1 MLFEQEDR
9 SVQSIL
15 LLVHRVDALERAL
28 KADAGAAE
36 SFHSEDGA
44 GQVAAGVGRTAAIEK
59 IAITR
64 RPEWVTPSLVPARGV
79 TGGGR
84 IKVIG
89 EEQGR
94 PRRSGAGQ
102 PGAGGGAGLPPPPP
116 LPA

>member
-1 MLFEQEDR
+1 MLLEQEDR
-9 SVQSIL
+9 SVRSIL

-36 SFHSEDGA
+36 SFHTEDGA

-79 TGGGR
+79 TGGIG
-84 IKVIG
+84 IKVIV
-89 EEQGR
+89 EDQGR
-94 PRRSGAGQ
+94 TGRCGAGQ
-102 PGAGGGAGLPPPPP
+102 RADDVGAAFALRHQFH
-116 LPA
+116 A